1 MIAKHVVMK
10 SAQQGGFSGLV
21 KYITDS
27 QSKSERVGD
36 VRTTNCH
43 SDRADQAM
51 LEVINVQAKNKRAT
65 ADKNYHLIISFAPGE
80 SPDEKVLITI
90 EDRVCA
96 AIGFAGHQRI
106 SVAHHDTDSLH
117 VHVAINKIHPQR
129 YTIHEPFNAYHT
141 LGLVCAKLEK
151 EFGLQQVNHT
161 AKKARGENNADDMER
176 HADVESVLGWI
187 KRECSGAM
195 HRAQNWP
202 AMHEVMRAHGLTIHE
217 RANGLAI
224 SSDAGISV
232 KASSVAREFSKASLE
247 KKLGAFE
254 PMVNREATRDA
265 STHYARQPVRSRVDT
280 SELYARYKNAQ
291 QQAMAMRADEWTK
304 ARAHQVEQIE
314 AVKRKGRLKR
324 AAIKL
329 LNMPGI
335 EKKLLYIATSK
346 TLLKEIEAINKD
358 HQQQRQEIY
367 GRYTRCSWA
376 DWLCHEARTG
386 NKEALEALRA
396 RPSASGLK
404 GNTLR
409 GAGNNPDT
417 RAEAVPDTVTKNGTL
432 IYHVGASAVR
442 DDGSKLKVSRGAD
455 RDGLEAALRIAIE
468 RYGNCI
474 TVNGSAEFKE
484 RIAGVAAAVQLPVR
498 FDDAALER
506 RRRQLTQ
513 PLKAKEKKHDIDS
526 RSNGDHVKRRPDR
539 SRNGS
544 GKQNASRHA
553 PVATRFGAGRPS
565 GDKPDPGGTG
575 HPAAPPD
582 AHRMRGLSE
591 LGLVHVTNRSKV
603 LLPGDVPGH
612 MEHQGAKPDHRVR
625 RHVRRPGQL
634 KQPGVRVGN
643 KSPLHARKNNL
654 AVNGAPPPFVR
665 KDARRNTVPGGGAA
679 ARFKWA
685 ASRHRPA
692 PPSPIP
698 KPAPESAR
706 VPPAPVRRHNF
717 LDLAHAA
724 RTVMSWK
731 PAQVDLVSRPPPRA
745 RKFSY
750 IRTRVQPPPARKDHL
765 HTLGSLSGDP
775 ASPSSQ
781 ATKPNVGKVGS
792 TPPPA
797 SKDRLQPLSK
807 LGGVTIGE
815 GATTTARA
823 PVPHPV
829 QHQVAPTPA
838 RHVADETLS
847 LSGAAR
853 AAEKYVIEREQ
864 KRRDGFDIPKHS
876 RYNFANE
883 MSAVF
888 AGIRQIDGQALALLK
903 IGDEIFVHPV
913 DESTALRLKR
923 IALGQ
928 QIVVKAQGVIK
939 TKGRSR

>member
-65 ADKNYHLIISFAPGE
+65 ADKNYHLVISFAPGE
-80 SPDEKVLITI
+80 SPDEKTLIAI
-90 EDRVCA
+90 EERLCA

-141 LGLVCAKLEK
+141 LGQVCAKLEK
-151 EFGLQQVNHT
+151 EFGLQQVDHT
-161 AKKARGENNADDMER
+161 AKKARGENNAEDMER
-176 HADVESVLGWI
+176 HADVESLLGWI

-254 PMVNREATRDA
+254 PLIQPEATRHA
-265 STHYARQPVRSRVDT
+265 STHYARQNVRSRIDT
-280 SELYARYKNAQ
+280 SELYASYKYAQ
-291 QQAMAMRADEWTK
+291 QQAMATRANEWTK
-304 ARAHQVEQIE
+304 ARSRQVEQIE
-314 AVKRKGRLKR
+314 AAKRKGRLKR
-324 AAIKL
+324 ATIKL

-335 EKKLLYIATSK
+335 EKKLLYMATSK
-346 TLLKEIEAINKD
+346 TLMKEIQAINKD
-358 HQQQRQEIY
+358 YQQQRQEIY
-367 GRYTRCSWA
+367 VRYAQCSWT
-376 DWLCHEARTG
+376 DWLCDEARTG
-386 NKEALEALRA
+386 NSEALEALRA
-396 RPSASGLK
+396 RPSATGLK
-404 GNTLR
+404 GNALL
-409 GAGNNPDT
+409 GAGNKTDNRGDT
-417 RAEAVPDTVTKNGTL
+417 RPDTVTKNGTL

-474 TVNGSAEFKE
+474 TVNGTAEFKE
-484 RIAGVAAAVQLPVR
+484 QIARVAAAAQLPVR

-513 PLKAKEKKHDIDS
+513 PLKAKENKHDIDS

-544 GKQNASRHA
+544 GKQNAARHA
-553 PVATRFGAGRPS
+553 PVATRAGAGRPR
-565 GDKPDPGGTG
+565 GDKPDPGVTG
-575 HPAAPPD
+575 HPTPPPD
-582 AHRMRGLSE
+582 THRMRGLSE
-591 LGLVHVTNRSKV
+591 LGLVHVTNGSEV
-603 LLPGDVPGH
+603 LLQGDVPGH
-612 MEHQGAKPDHRVR
+612 VEHQGAKPDHRVR

-634 KQPGVRVGN
+634 KQPAGSVVPR
-643 KSPLHARKNNL
+643 SLIPARKNNL
-654 AVNGAPPPFVR
+654 AVNGPPPPFLR
-665 KDARRNTVPGGGAA
+665 KDTRRAKAA
-679 ARFKWA
+679 ARLKRA
-685 ASRHRPA
+685 PSRHRLQ
-692 PPSPIP
+692 S
-698 KPAPESAR
+698 
-706 VPPAPVRRHNF
+706 
-717 LDLAHAA
+717 
-724 RTVMSWK
+724 
-731 PAQVDLVSRPPPRA
+731 
-745 RKFSY
+745 
-750 IRTRVQPPPARKDHL
+750 
-765 HTLGSLSGDP
+765 
-775 ASPSSQ
+775 
-781 ATKPNVGKVGS
+781 TKPNVGRVGS

-807 LGGVTIGE
+807 LGDITISD
-815 GATTTARA
+815 RA
-823 PVPHPV
+823 SLD
-829 QHQVAPTPA
+829 APTPEPQPVQPEVA
-838 RHVADETLS
+838 RTSAHPVADETAR

-853 AAEKYVIEREQ
+853 AAEHYVIEREQ
-864 KRRDGFDIPKHS
+864 KRRNGFDIPKHS

-903 IGDEIFVHPV
+903 IGEVIFVQPV
-913 DESTALRLKR
+913 DESTARRLKR
-923 IALGQ
+923 IAIGQ
-928 QIVVKAQGVIK
+928 QIVVKALGAIK